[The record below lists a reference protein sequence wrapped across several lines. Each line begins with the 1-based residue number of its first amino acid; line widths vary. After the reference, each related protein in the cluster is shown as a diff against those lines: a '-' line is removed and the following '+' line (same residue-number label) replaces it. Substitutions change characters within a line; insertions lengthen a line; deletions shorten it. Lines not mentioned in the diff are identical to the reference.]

1 MDSASQGLVLT
12 QKLHVTG
19 VKLAPHHNVIL
30 GSSSH
35 ICSVSFQPEK
45 TSDPCSPGDCAL
57 EVKEDS
63 CEGVESA
70 VTGEPG

>member
-19 VKLAPHHNVIL
+19 VKLAPRHSVIL
-30 GSSSH
+30 GFSSQ

-45 TSDPCSPGDCAL
+45 TSDPHFPGDCVL

-63 CEGVESA
+63 CGGDGFGSDR
-70 VTGEPG
+70 